1 MEELIVKKAFLA
13 LVAVAAAFG
22 SVSQAFAY
30 DHHHRV
36 CHRVRVHHHW
46 VNRCR

>member
-1 MEELIVKKAFLA
+1 MKQTILA
-13 LVAVAAAFG
+13 ITALTVVFG

-36 CHRVRVHHHW
+36 CHRERIHHHW
-46 VNRCR
+46 VKRCR